1 MNNLSYVLFGLLIM
15 VAIFLLGREI
25 FCWYLKINE
34 RVRLLEK
41 NNELLSNQNQ
51 LLSRLSKNT
60 DKNLKLLSN
69 FKNQKEENIHE

>member
-1 MNNLSYVLFGLLIM
+1 LNNLSYVLFGLLIM

>member
-15 VAIFLLGREI
+15 VGIFLLGREI

-69 FKNQKEENIHE
+69 FENQKEENIHE

>member
-1 MNNLSYVLFGLLIM
+1 M
-15 VAIFLLGREI
+15 VGIFLLGREI

-69 FKNQKEENIHE
+69 FENQKEENIHE